1 MTHIKSTENN
11 LLYKT
16 HNKISTKYIS
26 SVYILDKTTVP
37 DSVKNMF
44 IEKVLEKNS
53 DELYGSSMRLPENLS
68 AFEKLILENFY
79 SKQNKKLKW
88 RCSKYL
94 KEGKIFI
101 KLSINPVEQ
110 KIPAGQGYK
119 ETCFNL
125 NIIDTSKTC
134 WYIKCE
140 VNFNVPQATLTKK
153 NIMKWQYYKFERQS
167 YSQKINMDDNDSNI
181 SKYQISLNNSIKLK
195 FLSYST
201 QIQMNSSDFINTISN
216 EYITIR
222 NYKQITKD
230 IEQKM

>member
-1 MTHIKSTENN
+1 
-11 LLYKT
+11 
-16 HNKISTKYIS
+16 
-26 SVYILDKTTVP
+26 
-37 DSVKNMF
+37 MF

-94 KEGKIFI
+94 KEGKIFV
-101 KLSINPVEQ
+101 KLYINPVEQ

-125 NIIDTSKTC
+125 NIIDTSKTF

-153 NIMKWQYYKFERQS
+153 
-167 YSQKINMDDNDSNI
+167 KI
-181 SKYQISLNNSIKLK
+181 
-195 FLSYST
+195 
-201 QIQMNSSDFINTISN
+201 
-216 EYITIR
+216 
-222 NYKQITKD
+222 
-230 IEQKM
+230 